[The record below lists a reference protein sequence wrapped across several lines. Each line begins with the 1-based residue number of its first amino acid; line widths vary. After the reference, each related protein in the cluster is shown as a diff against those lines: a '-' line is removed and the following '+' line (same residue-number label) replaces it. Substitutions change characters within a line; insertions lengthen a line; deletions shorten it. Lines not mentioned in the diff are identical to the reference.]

1 HADGDVAEAR
11 FQRPQGLASDG
22 RVLFVADTGNHL
34 LREVDLERRSVRTV
48 AGTGELGR
56 GVPRGTAPALDVP
69 LRSPWDL
76 AIAGDYVLVAM
87 AGTHQIWAY
96 HRELET
102 LGVLAGSGR
111 EAIDDGVFPEATF
124 AQPSGLALAGG
135 RLYVADSETSAVRYL
150 DLTKGEVR

>member
-1 HADGDVAEAR
+1 ADGTLAAAPFRIEAQPPAESSALSFPGKVIALDDGRIVVADSGHHRVLVLDAQGRLLVVVGSGQAGHADGDAAEAR

-87 AGTHQIWAY
+87 
-96 HRELET
+96 
-102 LGVLAGSGR
+102 
-111 EAIDDGVFPEATF
+111 
-124 AQPSGLALAGG
+124 
-135 RLYVADSETSAVRYL
+135 
-150 DLTKGEVR
+150 